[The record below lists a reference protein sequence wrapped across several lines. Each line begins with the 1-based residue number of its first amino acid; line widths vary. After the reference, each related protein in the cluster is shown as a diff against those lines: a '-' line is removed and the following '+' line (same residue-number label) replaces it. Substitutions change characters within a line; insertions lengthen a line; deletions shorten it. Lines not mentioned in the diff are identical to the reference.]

1 MIKIGIIGSSTIS
14 DKFCT
19 AVLESDLDVVL
30 EANYSRSIER
40 AKQFGD
46 KYQINNNFDSKS
58 QMLKTVDMVYIAT
71 PNSLHYED
79 VKQALTNGVHV
90 LVEKPMTVSSSQT
103 KELFDLARDN
113 NLVLVEAIKT
123 CSMNTYQ
130 AALDSLD
137 KIGEVKSFRFNMM
150 REYGNFPTDDNNI
163 ANIYRREMDG
173 GVVADLGSYALFP
186 VVDFIYPN
194 ADTKD
199 IKVQS
204 FANSEGLDV
213 DVDITARLFCTTCK
227 KRGLI
232 TLSMHTQDD
241 SPSYIYGT
249 NGFITIDSLSQFNTI
264 KIYDNSQQ
272 LVETIK
278 RSDEH
283 LMASELKHTIDL
295 INSEMLES
303 SIHNKYKSVK
313 VATLLEA
320 LNG

>member
-1 MIKIGIIGSSTIS
+1 MIKIGIIGSSLIS

-46 KYQINNNFDSKS
+46 KYNVRLNFDSKS
-58 QMLKTVDMVYIAT
+58 EMLKVVDMVYIAT

-79 VKQALTNGVHV
+79 VKQALIAGVHV
-90 LVEKPMTVSSSQT
+90 LVEKPMTVTSAQT
-103 KELFDLARDN
+103 EELFDLARDN

-130 AALDSLD
+130 SGLQLLD

-150 REYGNFPTDDNNI
+150 REYGNFPTDEDNV
-163 ANIYRREMDG
+163 ANIYRSDMDG

-186 VVDFIYPN
+186 VIDFIYPN
-194 ADTKD
+194 ADSED
-199 IKVQS
+199 IKLQS
-204 FANSEGLDV
+204 FANNEGLDV

-232 TLSMHTQDD
+232 TLSMHTEDN

-249 NGFITIDSLSQFNTI
+249 DGFITIDSLSQFNTI
-264 KIYDNSQQ
+264 KVYDNNQH
-272 LVETIK
+272 LIETIN
-278 RSDEH
+278 RTNEH
-283 LMASELKHTIDL
+283 LMASELKHTIEL
-295 INSEMLES
+295 INSDMLES

-313 VATLLEA
+313 VAKLLEA
-320 LNG
+320 LNK

>member
-1 MIKIGIIGSSTIS
+1 MIKIGIIGSSLIS

-19 AVLESDLDVVL
+19 AVLESNLDVVL

-46 KYQINNNFDSKS
+46 KYNVRLNFDSKS
-58 QMLKTVDMVYIAT
+58 EMLKVVDMVYIAT

-79 VKQALTNGVHV
+79 VKQALIAGVHV
-90 LVEKPMTVSSSQT
+90 LVEKPMTVTSAQT
-103 KELFDLARDN
+103 EELFDLARDN

-130 AALDSLD
+130 SGLQLLD

-150 REYGNFPTDDNNI
+150 REYGNFPTDEDNV
-163 ANIYRREMDG
+163 ANIYRSDMDG

-186 VVDFIYPN
+186 VIDFIYPN
-194 ADTKD
+194 ADSED
-199 IKVQS
+199 IKLQS
-204 FANSEGLDV
+204 FANNEGLDV

-232 TLSMHTQDD
+232 TLSMHTEDN

-249 NGFITIDSLSQFNTI
+249 DGFITIDSLSQFNTI
-264 KIYDNSQQ
+264 KVYDNNQH
-272 LVETIK
+272 LIETIN
-278 RSDEH
+278 RTDEH
-283 LMASELKHTIDL
+283 LMASELKHTIEL
-295 INSEMLES
+295 INSDMLES

-313 VATLLEA
+313 VAKLLEA
-320 LNG
+320 LNK

>member
-1 MIKIGIIGSSTIS
+1 MIKIGIIGSSLIS

-46 KYQINNNFDSKS
+46 KYNVRLNFDSKS
-58 QMLKTVDMVYIAT
+58 EMLKVVDMVYIAT

-79 VKQALTNGVHV
+79 VKQALIAGVHV
-90 LVEKPMTVSSSQT
+90 LVEKPMTVTSAQT
-103 KELFDLARDN
+103 EELFDLARDN

-130 AALDSLD
+130 SGLQLLD

-150 REYGNFPTDDNNI
+150 REYGNFPTDEDNV
-163 ANIYRREMDG
+163 ANIYRSDMDG

-186 VVDFIYPN
+186 VIDFIYPN
-194 ADTKD
+194 ADSED
-199 IKVQS
+199 IKLQS
-204 FANSEGLDV
+204 FANNEGLDV

-232 TLSMHTQDD
+232 TLSMHTEDN

-249 NGFITIDSLSQFNTI
+249 DGFITIDSLSQFNTI
-264 KIYDNSQQ
+264 KVYDNNQH
-272 LVETIK
+272 LIETIN
-278 RSDEH
+278 RTNEH
-283 LMASELKHTIDL
+283 LMASELKHTIEL
-295 INSEMLES
+295 INSDMLES

-313 VATLLEA
+313 VAKLLEA
-320 LNG
+320 LNN

>member
-1 MIKIGIIGSSTIS
+1 MIKIGIIGSSLIS

-19 AVLESDLDVVL
+19 AVLESNLDVVL

-46 KYQINNNFDSKS
+46 KYNVRLNFDSKS
-58 QMLKTVDMVYIAT
+58 EMLKVVDMVYIAT

-79 VKQALTNGVHV
+79 VKQALIAGVHV
-90 LVEKPMTVSSSQT
+90 LVEKPMTVTSAQT
-103 KELFDLARDN
+103 EELFDLARDN

-130 AALDSLD
+130 SGLQLLE

-150 REYGNFPTDDNNI
+150 REYGNFPTDENNV
-163 ANIYRREMDG
+163 ANIYRSDMDG

-186 VVDFIYPN
+186 VIDFIYPN
-194 ADTKD
+194 ADSED
-199 IKVQS
+199 IKLQS
-204 FANSEGLDV
+204 FANNEGLDV

-232 TLSMHTQDD
+232 TLSMHTEDN

-249 NGFITIDSLSQFNTI
+249 DGFITIDSLSQFNTI
-264 KIYDNSQQ
+264 KVYDNNQH
-272 LVETIK
+272 LIETIN
-278 RSDEH
+278 RADEH
-283 LMASELKHTIDL
+283 LMASELKHTIEL
-295 INSEMLES
+295 INSDMLES

-313 VATLLEA
+313 VAKLLET
-320 LNG
+320 LNK

>member
-1 MIKIGIIGSSTIS
+1 MIKIGIIGSSLIS

-19 AVLESDLDVVL
+19 AVLESNLDVVL

-46 KYQINNNFDSKS
+46 KYNVRLNFDSKS
-58 QMLKTVDMVYIAT
+58 EMLKVVDMVYIAT

-79 VKQALTNGVHV
+79 VKQALIAGVHV
-90 LVEKPMTVSSSQT
+90 LVEKPMTVTSAQT
-103 KELFDLARDN
+103 EELFDLARDN

-130 AALDSLD
+130 SGLQLLE

-150 REYGNFPTDDNNI
+150 REYGNFPTDENNV
-163 ANIYRREMDG
+163 ANIYRSDMDG

-186 VVDFIYPN
+186 VIDFIYPN
-194 ADTKD
+194 ADSED
-199 IKVQS
+199 IKLQS
-204 FANSEGLDV
+204 FANNEGLDV

-232 TLSMHTQDD
+232 TLSMHTEDN

-249 NGFITIDSLSQFNTI
+249 DGFITIDSLSQFNTI
-264 KIYDNSQQ
+264 KVYDNNQH
-272 LVETIK
+272 LIETIN
-278 RSDEH
+278 RADEH
-283 LMASELKHTIDL
+283 LMASELKHTIEL
-295 INSEMLES
+295 INSDMLES

-313 VATLLEA
+313 VAKLLEA
-320 LNG
+320 LNE